1 MKYILT
7 IEEEDDN
14 GKWQSTN
21 FTEISEEQMKDIMH
35 IALITQDTYEPI
47 DWSKYETSKEQETQN
62 SPTN

>member
-47 DWSKYETSKEQETQN
+47 DWSKYETSEK
-62 SPTN
+62 